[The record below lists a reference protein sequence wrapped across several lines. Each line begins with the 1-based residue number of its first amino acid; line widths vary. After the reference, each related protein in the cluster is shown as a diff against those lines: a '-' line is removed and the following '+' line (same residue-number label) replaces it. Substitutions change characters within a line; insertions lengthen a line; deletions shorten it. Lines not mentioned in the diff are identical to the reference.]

1 MKDSRV
7 VKYTLMP
14 FSKDDNYDK
23 YFLSS
28 IKELAG
34 KLQGAISAP
43 LLVIYNSDLDIPME
57 YEYEDYTMY
66 CNKDQI
72 EDVIK
77 RVENTDS
84 FATLIIHGFDISL
97 DEVRDK
103 YNAIA
108 RRNHAHLCIN
118 VLSDFEINSNL
129 SLYLDENIDRESD
142 LNWEKAK
149 EEIDKQISEFLEDYD
164 PDFDL
169 DLDKDE
175 AAIFNEFLNSLYGN
189 LLDADE
195 DSKDENSKDALM
207 PIPLFPLSLKDLLDE
222 ERKEQEEDVIAFTY
236 QNKKN
241 YISLSCLDGELYILD
256 DDECEVLLT
265 EDQMEF
271 IIEAYNKIKKCNENN
286 NKDKRG

>member
-1 MKDSRV
+1 MKDTRV

-14 FSKDDNYDK
+14 FSKDENYDK
-23 YFLSS
+23 FFLSS

-43 LLVIYNSDLDIPME
+43 LLVIYNSDLDIPIE

-66 CNKDQI
+66 CNKEQI

-77 RVENTDS
+77 KVENTDS

-108 RRNHAHLCIN
+108 RRNNAHLCIN

-142 LNWEKAK
+142 CTWEEAK
-149 EEIDKQISEFLEDYD
+149 VEIDKQIKDFLEDYD
-164 PDFDL
+164 AAYDI
-169 DLDKDE
+169 DE
-175 AAIFNEFLNSLYGN
+175 EDAAIFKEFLDSLYGG
-189 LLDADE
+189 LLDYKDDE
-195 DSKDENSKDALM
+195 DDKLV
-207 PIPLFPLSLKDLLDE
+207 PIPLFPLSLKGDDFEDLFEDAKE
-222 ERKEQEEDVIAFTY
+222 EKEENIVAFSY
-236 QNKKN
+236 QNKKS
-241 YISLSCLDGELYILD
+241 YISLSCLDDELFIIE
-256 DDECEVLLT
+256 DDECEILLT

-271 IIEAYNKIKKCNENN
+271 LIESYNKIKNN
-286 NKDKRG
+286 RK

>member
-1 MKDSRV
+1 MKDTRV

-14 FSKDDNYDK
+14 FSKDENYDK
-23 YFLSS
+23 FFLSS

-43 LLVIYNSDLDIPME
+43 LLVIYNSDLDIPIE

-66 CNKDQI
+66 CNKAQI

-77 RVENTDS
+77 KVENTDS

-108 RRNHAHLCIN
+108 RRNNAHLCIN

-142 LNWEKAK
+142 STWEEAK
-149 EEIDKQISEFLEDYD
+149 VEIDKQIQDFIENYDSAFDIDDED
-164 PDFDL
+164 
-169 DLDKDE
+169 
-175 AAIFNEFLNSLYGN
+175 AAIFREFLDSLYGG
-189 LLDADE
+189 LLDGKEDDE
-195 DSKDENSKDALM
+195 DDDEDKLI
-207 PIPLFPLSLKDLLDE
+207 PIPLFPLSLKGGSLEELFGEEKE
-222 ERKEQEEDVIAFTY
+222 EREEDVIAFSY
-236 QNKKN
+236 QNKKSF
-241 YISLSCLDGELYILD
+241 ISLSCLDDELYIID
-256 DDECEVLLT
+256 DDECEILLT

-271 IIEAYNKIKKCNENN
+271 LIESYNKIKNN
-286 NKDKRG
+286 RK

>member
-43 LLVIYNSDLDIPME
+43 LLVIYNSDLDIPIE

-66 CNKDQI
+66 CNSEQI

-97 DEVRDK
+97 DDVRDK

-108 RRNHAHLCIN
+108 RRNNAHLCIN
-118 VLSDFEINSNL
+118 VLSEYEINSNL
-129 SLYLDENIDRESD
+129 SLYLDENIDREPDS
-142 LNWEKAK
+142 NWEEAK
-149 EEIDKQISEFLEDYD
+149 VEIQKQIDEFIDGYD
-164 PDFDL
+164 ADFDL
-169 DLDKDE
+169 DEDE
-175 AAIFNEFLNSLYGN
+175 AAIFNEFLNSLYDG
-189 LLDADE
+189 LFDKEKEGDDE
-195 DSKDENSKDALM
+195 EEKDSFM
-207 PIPLFPLSLKDLLDE
+207 PIPLFPLSLKGGLFDDDNE
-222 ERKEQEEDVIAFTY
+222 DKKDEDVIAFTY
-236 QNKKN
+236 QNKKDF
-241 YISLSCLDGELYILD
+241 ISISCLDGELYIID
-256 DDECEVLLT
+256 DDECEILLT

-271 IIEAYNKIKKCNENN
+271 LIESYNKIKKN
-286 NKDKRG
+286 NK

>member
-14 FSKDDNYDK
+14 YSKDDNYDK

-43 LLVIYNSDLDIPME
+43 LLVIYNSDLDIPIE

-66 CNKDQI
+66 CNSEQI

-97 DEVRDK
+97 DDVREK
-103 YNAIA
+103 YNVIA
-108 RRNHAHLCIN
+108 RRNNAHLCIN
-118 VLSDFEINSNL
+118 VLSEYEINSNL
-129 SLYLDENIDRESD
+129 SLYLDENIDREPDS
-142 LNWEKAK
+142 NWEEAK
-149 EEIDKQISEFLEDYD
+149 VEIQKQIDEFIDGYD
-164 PDFDL
+164 ADFDL
-169 DLDKDE
+169 DEDE
-175 AAIFNEFLNSLYGN
+175 AAIFNEFLNSLYEG
-189 LLDADE
+189 LFDKEEEEKEGDDE
-195 DSKDENSKDALM
+195 EEKDLFM
-207 PIPLFPLSLKDLLDE
+207 PIPLFPLSLKGGLFDDDDKE
-222 ERKEQEEDVIAFTY
+222 EEKDEDVIAFTY
-236 QNKKN
+236 QNKKDF
-241 YISLSCLDGELYILD
+241 ISISCLDGELYIID
-256 DDECEVLLT
+256 DDECEILLT

-271 IIEAYNKIKKCNENN
+271 LIESYNKIKKN
-286 NKDKRG
+286 NK

>member
-43 LLVIYNSDLDIPME
+43 LLVIYNSDLDIPIE

-66 CNKDQI
+66 CNSEQI

-97 DEVRDK
+97 DDVRDK

-108 RRNHAHLCIN
+108 RRNNAHLCIN
-118 VLSDFEINSNL
+118 VLSEYEINSNL
-129 SLYLDENIDRESD
+129 SLYLDENIDREPDS
-142 LNWEKAK
+142 NWEEAK
-149 EEIDKQISEFLEDYD
+149 VEIQKQIDEFIDGYD
-164 PDFDL
+164 ADFDL
-169 DLDKDE
+169 DEDE
-175 AAIFNEFLNSLYGN
+175 AAIFNEFLNSLYDG
-189 LLDADE
+189 LFDKEEKEGDDE
-195 DSKDENSKDALM
+195 EKDSFM
-207 PIPLFPLSLKDLLDE
+207 PIPLFPLSLKGGLFDDNE
-222 ERKEQEEDVIAFTY
+222 EKKDEDVIAFTY
-236 QNKKN
+236 QNKKDF
-241 YISLSCLDGELYILD
+241 ISISCLDGELYIID
-256 DDECEVLLT
+256 DDECEILLT

-271 IIEAYNKIKKCNENN
+271 LIESYNKIKKN
-286 NKDKRG
+286 NK

>member
-43 LLVIYNSDLDIPME
+43 LLVIYNSDLDIPIE

-66 CNKDQI
+66 CNSEQI

-97 DEVRDK
+97 DDVREK
-103 YNAIA
+103 YNVIA
-108 RRNHAHLCIN
+108 RRNNAHLCIN
-118 VLSDFEINSNL
+118 VLSKYEINSNL
-129 SLYLDENIDRESD
+129 SLYLDENIDREPDS
-142 LNWEKAK
+142 NWEEAK
-149 EEIDKQISEFLEDYD
+149 VEIQKQIDEFIDGYD
-164 PDFDL
+164 ADFDL
-169 DLDKDE
+169 DEDE
-175 AAIFNEFLNSLYGN
+175 AAIFNEFLNSLYGG
-189 LLDADE
+189 LFDKEDKEGDDDE
-195 DSKDENSKDALM
+195 EEKDSFM
-207 PIPLFPLSLKDLLDE
+207 PIPLFPLISKGGLFDDDDE
-222 ERKEQEEDVIAFTY
+222 EEKKDEDVIAFTY
-236 QNKKN
+236 QNKKDF
-241 YISLSCLDGELYILD
+241 ISISCLDGELYIID
-256 DDECEVLLT
+256 DDECEILLT

-271 IIEAYNKIKKCNENN
+271 LIESYNKIKKN
-286 NKDKRG
+286 NK

>member
-14 FSKDDNYDK
+14 YSKDDNYDK

-43 LLVIYNSDLDIPME
+43 LLVIYNSDLDIPIE

-66 CNKDQI
+66 CNSEQI

-97 DEVRDK
+97 DDVREK

-108 RRNHAHLCIN
+108 RRNNAHLCIN
-118 VLSDFEINSNL
+118 VLSEYEINSNL
-129 SLYLDENIDRESD
+129 SLYLDENIDREPDS
-142 LNWEKAK
+142 NWEEAK
-149 EEIDKQISEFLEDYD
+149 VEIQKQIDEFIDGYD
-164 PDFDL
+164 ADFDL
-169 DLDKDE
+169 DEDE
-175 AAIFNEFLNSLYGN
+175 AAIFNEFLNSLYDG
-189 LLDADE
+189 LFDKEEKEGDDE
-195 DSKDENSKDALM
+195 EEKDLFM
-207 PIPLFPLSLKDLLDE
+207 PIPLFPLSLKGGLFEDDDE
-222 ERKEQEEDVIAFTY
+222 EEKKDEDVIAFTY
-236 QNKKN
+236 QNRKDF
-241 YISLSCLDGELYILD
+241 ISISCLDGELYIID
-256 DDECEVLLT
+256 DDECEILLT

-271 IIEAYNKIKKCNENN
+271 LIESYNKIKKN
-286 NKDKRG
+286 NK

>member
-14 FSKDDNYDK
+14 YSKDDNYDK

-43 LLVIYNSDLDIPME
+43 LLVIYNSDLDIPIE

-66 CNKDQI
+66 CNSEQI

-97 DEVRDK
+97 DDVREK
-103 YNAIA
+103 YNVIA
-108 RRNHAHLCIN
+108 RRNNAHLCIN
-118 VLSDFEINSNL
+118 VLSEYEINSNL
-129 SLYLDENIDRESD
+129 SLYLDENIDREPDS
-142 LNWEKAK
+142 NWEEAK
-149 EEIDKQISEFLEDYD
+149 VEIQKQIDEFIDGYD
-164 PDFDL
+164 ADFDL
-169 DLDKDE
+169 DEDE
-175 AAIFNEFLNSLYGN
+175 AAIFNEFLNSLYGG
-189 LLDADE
+189 LFDKEEEDE
-195 DSKDENSKDALM
+195 EEDDNEEKKDSFM
-207 PIPLFPLSLKDLLDE
+207 PIPLFPLSLKGGLFDDDNE
-222 ERKEQEEDVIAFTY
+222 EEKKDEDVIAFTY
-236 QNKKN
+236 QNRKDF
-241 YISLSCLDGELYILD
+241 ISISCLDGELYIID
-256 DDECEVLLT
+256 DDECEILLT

-271 IIEAYNKIKKCNENN
+271 LIESYNKIKKN
-286 NKDKRG
+286 NK

>member
-77 RVENTDS
+77 KVENTDS

-97 DEVRDK
+97 DDVRDK

-149 EEIDKQISEFLEDYD
+149 EEIDKQINDFLEDYD
-164 PDFDL
+164 SNFDL
-169 DLDKDE
+169 DEDE

-189 LLDADE
+189 FFEDDE
-195 DSKDENSKDALM
+195 EDGKDDKNKDALV

-222 ERKEQEEDVIAFTY
+222 EKREQEEEDVVAFTY
-236 QNKKN
+236 QNKKS

-271 IIEAYNKIKKCNENN
+271 LIEAYHKIKKCNENN
-286 NKDKRG
+286 NKDERG

>member
-43 LLVIYNSDLDIPME
+43 LLVIYNSDLDIPIE

-66 CNKDQI
+66 CNSEQI

-97 DEVRDK
+97 DDVREK

-108 RRNHAHLCIN
+108 RRNNAHLCVN
-118 VLSDFEINSNL
+118 VLSKYEINSNL

-142 LNWEKAK
+142 SNWEEAK
-149 EEIDKQISEFLEDYD
+149 VEIQKQIDEFIDGYD
-164 PDFDL
+164 ADFDF
-169 DLDKDE
+169 DEDE
-175 AAIFNEFLNSLYGN
+175 AAIFNEFLNSLYEG
-189 LLDADE
+189 LFDKEDKEGDDE
-195 DSKDENSKDALM
+195 EEKDSFM
-207 PIPLFPLSLKDLLDE
+207 PIPLFPLSLKGGLFDDDDE
-222 ERKEQEEDVIAFTY
+222 EEKKDEDVIAFTY
-236 QNKKN
+236 QNKKDF
-241 YISLSCLDGELYILD
+241 ISISCLDGELYIID
-256 DDECEVLLT
+256 DDECEILLT

-271 IIEAYNKIKKCNENN
+271 LIESYNKIKKN
-286 NKDKRG
+286 NK

>member
-14 FSKDDNYDK
+14 YSKDDNYDK

-43 LLVIYNSDLDIPME
+43 LLVIYNSDLDIPIE

-66 CNKDQI
+66 CNSEQI

-97 DEVRDK
+97 DDVREK
-103 YNAIA
+103 YNVIA
-108 RRNHAHLCIN
+108 RRNNAHLCIN
-118 VLSDFEINSNL
+118 VLSKYEINSNL
-129 SLYLDENIDRESD
+129 SLYLDENIDREPDS
-142 LNWEKAK
+142 NWEEAK
-149 EEIDKQISEFLEDYD
+149 VEIQKQIDEFIDGYD
-164 PDFDL
+164 ADFDL
-169 DLDKDE
+169 DEDE
-175 AAIFNEFLNSLYGN
+175 AAIFNEFLNSLYGG
-189 LLDADE
+189 LFDKEDE
-195 DSKDENSKDALM
+195 EEDDDEEEKDSFM
-207 PIPLFPLSLKDLLDE
+207 PIPLFPLISKGGLFDDDDEDE
-222 ERKEQEEDVIAFTY
+222 EEKKDEDVIAFTY
-236 QNKKN
+236 QNRKDF
-241 YISLSCLDGELYILD
+241 ISISCLDGELYIID
-256 DDECEVLLT
+256 DDECEILLT

-271 IIEAYNKIKKCNENN
+271 LIESYNKIKKN
-286 NKDKRG
+286 NK

>member
-43 LLVIYNSDLDIPME
+43 LLVIYNSDLDIPIE

-66 CNKDQI
+66 CNSEQI

-97 DEVRDK
+97 DDVREK

-108 RRNHAHLCIN
+108 RRNNAHLCIN
-118 VLSDFEINSNL
+118 VLSEYEINSNL
-129 SLYLDENIDRESD
+129 SLYLDENIDREPDS
-142 LNWEKAK
+142 NWEEAK
-149 EEIDKQISEFLEDYD
+149 VEIQKQIDEFIDGYD
-164 PDFDL
+164 ADFDL
-169 DLDKDE
+169 DEDE
-175 AAIFNEFLNSLYGN
+175 AAIFNEFLNSLYDG
-189 LLDADE
+189 LFDKEKEGSDGE
-195 DSKDENSKDALM
+195 EKDSFM
-207 PIPLFPLSLKDLLDE
+207 PIPLFPLSLKGGLFDDDDE
-222 ERKEQEEDVIAFTY
+222 EEKKDEDVIAFTY
-236 QNKKN
+236 QNKKDF
-241 YISLSCLDGELYILD
+241 ISISCLDGELYIID
-256 DDECEVLLT
+256 DDECELLLT

-271 IIEAYNKIKKCNENN
+271 LIESYNKIKKN
-286 NKDKRG
+286 NK